1 VLVVSK
7 LDRLG
12 RNAMDVGS
20 TVAKLAGMGVRV
32 HCLALGGVDLASSTG
47 KLTMNVPGFGGGD
60 ASAYRS
66 HAARRGHSPA
76 LLCPR
81 EPSQEPPTHEALAG
95 MSRRLLM
102 HEGSRRELALT

>member
-66 HAARRGHSPA
+66 HAARRATPLPFYVHAS
-76 LLCPR
+76 LRRSRPR
-81 EPSQEPPTHEALAG
+81 MKLSLA
-95 MSRRLLM
+95 
-102 HEGSRRELALT
+102 